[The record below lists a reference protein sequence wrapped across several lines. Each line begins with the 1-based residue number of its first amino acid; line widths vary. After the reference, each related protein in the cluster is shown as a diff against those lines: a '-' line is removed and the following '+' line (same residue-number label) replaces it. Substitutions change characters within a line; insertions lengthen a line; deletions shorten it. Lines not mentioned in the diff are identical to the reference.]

1 MSRPPARGPVTNPA
15 TNDGSTDRG
24 YRRHMNRA
32 IRVARVRGVEVRLD
46 PSLLLL
52 ALLLTWLLSVRFSG
66 AYGTGVATIMGIV
79 ASLLFFG
86 SILAHELAHAFEALH
101 RDIEVAAIT
110 LLLFGGVT
118 EMHSES
124 RHPRDEFVIAA
135 VGPYASL
142 VCAAVFGLVAAGANT
157 FLDGSFGAAVLEVSR
172 LLAYLNVLLAA
183 FNLIPGAPLDGGRVL
198 RAAIWYVTRDR
209 RRAVRGAARAGQFF
223 GIVTIGFGVLEFT
236 RGLEVAAI
244 GGVWWVIIGVFLFGA
259 ARSEL
264 RRADLLALY
273 DGRTVGDVLGPGP
286 QVVAR
291 DQRVEVLDPDAS
303 GDDHLLVTDEGAD
316 GGAAP
321 GATDGAHPG
330 ADDGAAHDPIT
341 GWLDVATLRELHP
354 ADRALRTAGDLARP
368 IDELPTVAA
377 DLSLEALV
385 QRFLRSDDDRLR
397 VVHEGRTIA
406 VLSERRTARVL
417 RELGAGRRGRGS
429 APAPRPH
436 PEVDTGRQVSR

>member
-1 MSRPPARGPVTNPA
+1 
-15 TNDGSTDRG
+15 
-24 YRRHMNRA
+24 MNRA

-52 ALLLTWLLSVRFSG
+52 ALLLTWLLSVRFSEV
-66 AYGTGVATIMGIV
+66 YGTGPAVVMGVV

-124 RHPRDEFVIAA
+124 QHPRDEFVIAA

-142 VCAAVFGLVAAGANT
+142 VCAAVFGLVAAGAST
-157 FLDGSFGAAVLEVSR
+157 FLGGSFGAAVLEVSR

-198 RAAIWYVTRDR
+198 RAAIWYVTHDR
-209 RRAVRGAARAGQFF
+209 RKAVRGAARAGQFF
-223 GIVTIGFGVLEFT
+223 AIATVAFGVVEFT

-273 DGRTVGDVLGPGP
+273 DGRTVTDVLGPGP
-286 QVVAR
+286 QLVGR

-303 GDDHLLVTDEGAD
+303 GDDHLLVT
-316 GGAAP
+316 GGAVRASGGP
-321 GATDGAHPG
+321 LGTGGDGP
-330 ADDGAAHDPIT
+330 DGDPVT
-341 GWLDVATLRELHP
+341 GWLDADALRGLHP
-354 ADRALRTAGDLARP
+354 ADRAVRTAGDLARP
-368 IDELPTVAA
+368 IAELPTVAA
-377 DLSLEALV
+377 DLPLEALV

-397 VVHEGRTIA
+397 VLHEGRTIA
-406 VLSERRTARVL
+406 VLSERRTARAL
-417 RELGAGRRGRGS
+417 RELGAGGRGRGS
-429 APAPRPH
+429 APAPRP
-436 PEVDTGRQVSR
+436 GARAGARRQVPR

>member
-1 MSRPPARGPVTNPA
+1 
-15 TNDGSTDRG
+15 
-24 YRRHMNRA
+24 MNRA

-52 ALLLTWLLSVRFSG
+52 ALLLTWLLSVRFAD
-66 AYGTGVATIMGIV
+66 AYGTGLATVMGIV

-101 RDIEVAAIT
+101 RDIEVASIT

-124 RHPRDEFVIAA
+124 QHPRDEFVIAA

-142 VCAAVFGLVAAGANT
+142 VCAAVFGLVAAGASA
-157 FLDGSFGAAVLEVSR
+157 FLGGSLGAAVLEVSR
-172 LLAYLNVLLAA
+172 LLAYLNVLLAV

-198 RAAIWYVTRDR
+198 RAAIWYVTHDR

-223 GIVTIGFGVLEFT
+223 AVLTIAFGLVEFT
-236 RGLEVAAI
+236 RGLEVAAV
-244 GGVWWVIIGVFLFGA
+244 GGVWWVLIGVFLFGA

-273 DGRTVGDVLGPGP
+273 DGRTVSDVLGPGP
-286 QVVAR
+286 QLVAG
-291 DQRVEVLDPDAS
+291 DQRVEVLDHDAS
-303 GDDHLLVTDEGAD
+303 GDDHLLVAGVV
-316 GGAAP
+316 GGP
-321 GATDGAHPG
+321 GL
-330 ADDGAAHDPIT
+330 DPVT
-341 GWLDVATLRELHP
+341 GWLEVATLRDLHP
-354 ADRALRTAGDLARP
+354 ADRAVRTAGDLARP
-368 IDELPTVAA
+368 IEDLPTVAA
-377 DLSLEALV
+377 DLPLEALV

-397 VVHEGRTIA
+397 VVHDGRTIA
-406 VLSERRTARVL
+406 VLSERRTARAL

-429 APAPRPH
+429 APAPRPRAGA
-436 PEVDTGRQVSR
+436 ETGRRVPW

>member
-1 MSRPPARGPVTNPA
+1 
-15 TNDGSTDRG
+15 
-24 YRRHMNRA
+24 MNRA

-52 ALLLTWLLSVRFSG
+52 ALLLTWLLSVRFTD
-66 AYGTGVATIMGIV
+66 AYGAGVATVMGIV

-101 RDIEVAAIT
+101 RDIEVASIT

-124 RHPRDEFVIAA
+124 QHPRDEFVIAA

-142 VCAAVFGLVAAGANT
+142 VCAGVFGLVAAGAST
-157 FLDGSFGAAVLEVSR
+157 FLDGSLGAAVLEVSR

-223 GIVTIGFGVLEFT
+223 GLVTIGFGVLEFT

-303 GDDHLLVTDEGAD
+303 GDDHLLVTGHGSD
-316 GGAAP
+316 P
-321 GATDGAHPG
+321 GAG
-330 ADDGAAHDPIT
+330 HDPVT

-377 DLSLEALV
+377 DLPLEALV

-397 VVHEGRTIA
+397 VVHEGRTVA

-429 APAPRPH
+429 APAPRPRA
-436 PEVDTGRQVSR
+436 EVDTGRQVPR

>member
-1 MSRPPARGPVTNPA
+1 
-15 TNDGSTDRG
+15 
-24 YRRHMNRA
+24 MNRA

-52 ALLLTWLLSVRFSG
+52 ALLLTWLLAVRF
-66 AYGTGVATIMGIV
+66 ADIYGTGVATVMGVV

-124 RHPRDEFVIAA
+124 QHPRDEFVIAA

-142 VCAAVFGLVAAGANT
+142 VCAAVFGLVAAGANA
-157 FLDGSFGAAVLEVSR
+157 FLGGALGAAVLEVSR
-172 LLAYLNVLLAA
+172 LLAYLNVLLAV

-223 GIVTIGFGVLEFT
+223 AVLTVGFGLVEFT

-273 DGRTVGDVLGPGP
+273 EGRTVTDVLGPGP

-303 GDDHLLVTDEGAD
+303 GDDHLLVTGVVEG
-316 GGAAP
+316 P
-321 GATDGAHPG
+321 
-330 ADDGAAHDPIT
+330 DPVT
-341 GWLDVATLRELHP
+341 GWLDVATLRGLHP
-354 ADRALRTAGDLARP
+354 ADRAVRTAGDLARP
-368 IDELPTVAA
+368 IDELPSVAA
-377 DLSLEALV
+377 DLPLETLV

-397 VVHEGRTIA
+397 VVHEGRTVA
-406 VLSERRTARVL
+406 VLSERRTARAL

-429 APAPRPH
+429 APAPRPLADAD
-436 PEVDTGRQVSR
+436 PARQAPR